1 MTFSFSLRSE
11 QNLKGVHPDL
21 VRVVRRAL
29 QLTRNDFVVTQ
40 GLRTKEEQATLVKAG
55 ASMTMNS
62 RHLTGHAVDLAV
74 LVDGSVRWDWPLYQ
88 KLNDEAM
95 QPAAKELGIPI
106 VWGGSWT
113 TLRDGPHWEL
123 NRASYPA

>member
-1 MTFSFSLRSE
+1 MSFTFSLRSE

-21 VRVVRRAL
+21 VKVVRRAIE
-29 QLTRNDFVVTQ
+29 LTGNDFVVTQ
-40 GLRTKEEQATLVKAG
+40 GLRTQEEQARLVKAG
-55 ASMTMNS
+55 ASRTMNS

-74 LVDGSVRWDWPLYQ
+74 LVDGKVRWDWPLYQ
-88 KLNDEAM
+88 RLNDEAM
-95 QPAAKELGIPI
+95 QPAAKELGITI

-113 TLRDGPHWEL
+113 SFPDGPHWEL

>member
-1 MTFSFSLRSE
+1 MSFSFSLRSE

-21 VRVVRRAL
+21 IKVVRRAL
-29 QLTRNDFVVTQ
+29 ELTRNDFVVTQ
-40 GLRTKEEQATLVKAG
+40 GLRTKEEQQRLVRAG
-55 ASMTMNS
+55 ASQTMNS

-74 LVDGSVRWDWPLYQ
+74 LVDGQVRWDWPLYQ
-88 KLNDEAM
+88 RLNDEAM
-95 QPAAKELGIPI
+95 QPAAHELGVPI

>member
-1 MTFSFSLRSE
+1 MSFTFSLRSE

-29 QLTRNDFVVTQ
+29 ELTGNDFVVTQ
-40 GLRTKEEQATLVKAG
+40 GLRTQEEQARLVKAG
-55 ASMTMNS
+55 ASRTMNS

-74 LVDGSVRWDWPLYQ
+74 LVDGTVRWDGPLYQ
-88 KLNDEAM
+88 RLNDEAM

-106 VWGGSWT
+106 VWGGSWSSFH
-113 TLRDGPHWEL
+113 DGPHWEL